1 MSARIVQSVIVLCL
15 FLGSLTAATDPFV
28 GKWKLDQ
35 SKSKMTGEKGKIE
48 DLGANKFSITFG
60 EISDTIVA
68 DGTDQPVHFGRTE
81 SITPDG
87 PNTWKVVDKKDG
99 RTVQTATWSLSPD
112 GKAIKIEGTSTRP
125 DGSTS
130 TAQFTMK
137 RLAGASGFAG
147 TWESTS
153 ASFGSPDEFDIQ
165 PYESD
170 GLSFV
175 VPAES
180 DTISMK
186 FDGKDYPETG
196 PNVAPGSTSSG
207 HRLNER
213 TLELTDKVQG
223 QVMDTSQLKVSADG
237 KTLTLTFH
245 EKGQSKPQVYVYER
259 E

>member
-1 MSARIVQSVIVLCL
+1 MSARIVQSVIFICL

-28 GKWKLDQ
+28 GKWKVDQ
-35 SKSKMTGEKGKIE
+35 SKSKMTGEKATIK
-48 DLGANKFSITFG
+48 DLGGNKITITFG

-81 SITPDG
+81 AITLDG
-87 PNTWKVVDKKDG
+87 PNTWKFVDKKDG
-99 RTVQTATWSLSPD
+99 RTLQTATWTLSPD
-112 GKAIKIEGTSTRP
+112 GKTIKIEGTATRS

-130 TAQFTMK
+130 TAQFTLK
-137 RLAGASGFAG
+137 RIAGASGFAG

-153 ASFGSPDEFDIQ
+153 ASFGSPAEFDIQ

-175 VPAES
+175 VPAEK
-180 DTISMK
+180 DTLSMK

-196 PNVAPGSTSSG
+196 PNVAPGSVSSG
-207 HRLNER
+207 HRLNEH

-223 QVMDTSQLKVSADG
+223 QVMDTTQFKVSADG
-237 KTLTLTFH
+237 KTLTLTVH
-245 EKGQSKPQVYVYER
+245 EKGQSKALIFVYER
-259 E
+259 D